1 MTFFIIWWISK
12 YSLISVLFIS
22 EKNKF
27 LLSLIRIPLYLLHT
41 VRHAFCC
48 SFTYIAWY
56 GKTYNDKWRWKSQAT
71 SWPLSTISFSVL
83 SRIIQLRP
91 FLSLLS
97 NTFGNIFAYFFNDAK
112 VTYHSIGFLNS
123 IHSYMFTSLNFSRL
137 LFSYLQLIDNASTA
151 TLCHLRLWNRG

>member
-1 MTFFIIWWISK
+1 MINDAESHRPQ
-12 YSLISVLFIS
+12 VGHC
-22 EKNKF
+22 
-27 LLSLIRIPLYLLHT
+27 LH
-41 VRHAFCC
+41 F
-48 SFTYIAWY
+48 
-56 GKTYNDKWRWKSQAT
+56 
-71 SWPLSTISFSVL
+71 SFSVL
-83 SRIIQLRP
+83 SRIIQLSP

-151 TLCHLRLWNRG
+151 TLCHLRLWNRGWLQSNRWKLQNIQGWNYLTDDINYLKIADGLMYKEVLYLDLAHMLMMTYLSR

>member
-1 MTFFIIWWISK
+1 MT
-12 YSLISVLFIS
+12 L
-22 EKNKF
+22 
-27 LLSLIRIPLYLLHT
+27 
-41 VRHAFCC
+41 
-48 SFTYIAWY
+48 
-56 GKTYNDKWRWKSQAT
+56 KSQAT
-71 SWPLSTISFSVL
+71 SWPLSTFSFSVL
-83 SRIIQLRP
+83 SRIIQLSP

-151 TLCHLRLWNRG
+151 TLCHLRLWNRGLLQSNRWKLQNIQGWNYLLMPWLFKNSRFDVQEFIHSFCCQRNRKDGWFFL